1 MELLT
6 DNNTY
11 LLKTQNKKR
20 RVQLIFRATLGVI
33 FKRRLN
39 LNLQFP
45 TLCYEYYSS
54 SAPTAFDFQ
63 L

>member
-39 LNLQFP
+39 LNLQFQWHD
-45 TLCYEYYSS
+45 YEYYSS
-54 SAPTAFDFQ
+54 SAPTAFGFQ